1 MWNQS
6 IFPCLLLT
14 VASWPAYRFLRRQV
28 RWSGIPISFRIF
40 HCLLEF
46 STVLRRI
53 FHRSQIKSWDS
64 RRGMHLFN
72 KTTLM
77 NSLGSGKMVLWLLI
91 REGLGCSNWM
101 SLYNNEGGI
110 WKLLGKMNSEEVGK
124 FLEVKDHIMT
134 TGQETWRM
142 MLAHENS
149 PHTLLGLAEEV
160 LQ

>member
-1 MWNQS
+1 MYSLPSVEPIHFSMSASNCCFLTHIQVSQETGKVIWDFLQY
-6 IFPCLLLT
+6 FHLL
-14 VASWPAYRFLRRQV
+14 
-28 RWSGIPISFRIF
+28 RIF
-40 HCLLEF
+40 H
-46 STVLRRI
+46 S
-53 FHRSQIKSWDS
+53 SQIKSWDS

>member
-53 FHRSQIKSWDS
+53 FHSSQIKSWDS

-91 REGLGCSNWM
+91 REGLGCSNYCTIALISHASKIMLKILQVKFQHMWTKPFQ
-101 SLYNNEGGI
+101 I
-110 WKLLGKMNSEEVGK
+110 FKLNFENGVEPEIKLPTS
-124 FLEVKDHIMT
+124 
-134 TGQETWRM
+134 TG
-142 MLAHENS
+142 L
-149 PHTLLGLAEEV
+149 
-160 LQ
+160 

>member
-1 MWNQS
+1 MYS
-6 IFPCLLLT
+6 FPNVEPIHFSMSASNCCFLT
-14 VASWPAYRFLRRQV
+14 CIQISQEAGQV
-28 RWSGIPISFRIF
+28 VWYS
-40 HCLLEF
+40 HLLEF

-53 FHRSQIKSWDS
+53 FHSSQIKSWDS

-77 NSLGSGKMVLWLLI
+77 NSLGCGKMVLWLLI
-91 REGLGCSNWM
+91 REGLGCSNWI

-149 PHTLLGLAEEV
+149 PHTLLGLAEGV